1 MTWLAYFLFHI
12 WKIQD
17 ISRSQDTRASM
28 WELLNHAIFY
38 VKHCMFFVVSS
49 TAKCVHVKITLVS
62 KCVMKFFFQK
72 MHEFLKSY
80 LVQEY
85 IAKCNKLSD
94 YRFFSSLNIAI
105 FPKKISKFVKNLKIG
120 QKRGQKCIFRG
131 THLGKYLW

>member
-1 MTWLAYFLFHI
+1 MASLFFLFHI

-17 ISRSQDTRASM
+17 ISRFQDTRASM

-49 TAKCVHVKITLVS
+49 MAKYVHLQITLVS
-62 KCVMKFFFQK
+62 KCVTKNKIQK
-72 MHEFLKSY
+72 MYEFLKST
-80 LVQEY
+80 LVCEY
-85 IAKCNKLSD
+85 ITKFDKLSD
-94 YRFFSSLNIAI
+94 YRFFSSLNIAN

-120 QKRGQKCIFRG
+120 RKRGQKCKFWG